1 MWTVSVTQRR
11 TIHKSF
17 NSFDLQ
23 FIILTCKIKYE
34 VNKLRTTVTKRA
46 QTAVPA
52 FIRERYNIQ
61 GGDFLEWIDDGQ
73 VIKIIPIPAD
83 PIKALRGS
91 AKGER
96 LTERLFISRQKDSLG
111 E

>member
-1 MWTVSVTQRR
+1 MCEVSV
-11 TIHKSF
+11 
-17 NSFDLQ
+17 
-23 FIILTCKIKYE
+23 
-34 VNKLRTTVTKRA
+34 LRTTVTKRA

-52 FIRERYNIQ
+52 LIRERYNIQ

-73 VIKIIPIPAD
+73 VIKVIPIPAD

-96 LTERLFISRQKDSLG
+96 LTERLLTSRQEDKQL